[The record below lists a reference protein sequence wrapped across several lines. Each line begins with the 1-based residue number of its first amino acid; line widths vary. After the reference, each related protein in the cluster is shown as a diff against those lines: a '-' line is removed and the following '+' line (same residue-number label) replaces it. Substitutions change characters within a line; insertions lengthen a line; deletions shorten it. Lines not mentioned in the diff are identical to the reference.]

1 MKYFYLILLQP
12 ANPCNSI
19 ISTVAHGAARERR
32 NIMYQVYEVLRND
45 VCDVASDNK
54 HAKLDDAIFEMN
66 DIARLM
72 LASRLRVMDGGGR
85 VVAYIEQ

>member
-19 ISTVAHGAARERR
+19 ISTVTHGAARERR

-45 VCDVASDNK
+45 VYAVVSDNK
-54 HAKLDDAIFEMN
+54 HAKLDGAIFEMN

-72 LASRLRVMDGGGR
+72 LASRLRVIDEAGN
-85 VVAYIEQ
+85 VVAYID

>member
-1 MKYFYLILLQP
+1 
-12 ANPCNSI
+12 
-19 ISTVAHGAARERR
+19 
-32 NIMYQVYEVLRND
+32 MYQVYEVLRND
-45 VCDVASDNK
+45 ACDVASDNK

-72 LASRLRVMDGGGR
+72 LASRLRVMDSGGR